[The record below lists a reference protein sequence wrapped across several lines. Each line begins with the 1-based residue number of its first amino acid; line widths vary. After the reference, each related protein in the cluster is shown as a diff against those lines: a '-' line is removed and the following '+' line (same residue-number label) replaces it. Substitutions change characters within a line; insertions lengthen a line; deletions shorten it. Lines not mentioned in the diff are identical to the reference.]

1 MHRLSVRR
9 QVWLC
14 VIALGM
20 GCGGPRMLLADGPE
34 HHVAEPPKL
43 SPQAALDRLLAGNAR
58 FVRGETSGEHRGP
71 QRRKE
76 LVAGQ
81 HPFAAILCCSDSRV
95 PPELVFD
102 QGLGDIFV
110 VRVAGNVVLEDTLG
124 SVEYADV
131 HLHTSLIMVLG
142 HENCG
147 AVSATLEAKFHEAHE
162 PHHVTELAKLIMP
175 ALKDIVPQDAAA
187 AQVHVAIEAN
197 VRQSLRQLMDI
208 EEFAPE
214 VEQGRL
220 RVVGA
225 VYDMESGKV
234 RLLR

>member
-1 MHRLSVRR
+1 MHTLNLWRH
-9 QVWLC
+9 VWPG
-14 VIALGM
+14 VIILGM
-20 GCGGPRMLLADGPE
+20 GCGGTPLVLAGEPD
-34 HHVAEPPKL
+34 HHVAEPPRI
-43 SPQAALDRLLAGNAR
+43 SPQAALNQLLAGNAR
-58 FVRGETSGEHRGP
+58 FVRGETNGEHRGP

-76 LVAGQ
+76 LLAGQ
-81 HPFAAILCCSDSRV
+81 HPIAAILCCSDSRV

-147 AVSATLEAKFHEAHE
+147 AVRATLDAKFHQAHE
-162 PHHVTELAKLIMP
+162 PVHVTELAKLIMP
-175 ALKDIVPQDAAA
+175 AIKDIDPRIAAA
-187 AQVHVAIEAN
+187 AQIHTAVEAN
-197 VRQSLRQLMDI
+197 VRQSLRQLLAI
-208 EEFAPE
+208 EEVGPE
-214 VEQGRL
+214 VKQGRL
-220 RVVGA
+220 QVVGA

-234 RLLR
+234 RLLP